1 MEGGDTVE
9 DGVARGIDDFD
20 VFDGF
25 GCTLVSTVLE
35 FPLARQ
41 AGFGPLDKR
50 FDGLGLVASGLE
62 R

>member
-35 FPLARQ
+35 FPLPFRPV
-41 AGFGPLDKR
+41 GVLIHIVRHWYK
-50 FDGLGLVASGLE
+50 
-62 R
+62 